1 MFEFIKDLFKKEVKE
16 IPGVD
21 RAQISRAKVDSVEVK
36 KFEPKRFEP
45 KKFEPKRLCKVR
57 YNDTDE
63 VVEKPYDE
71 VMNDIFNNERSVTV
85 IGYVQ

>member
-1 MFEFIKDLFKKEVKE
+1 MFEFIKNLFKKEVKE
-16 IPGVD
+16 YPGVD
-21 RAQISRAKVDSVEVK
+21 RVQVSRAKVDRIEVK

-45 KKFEPKRLCKVR
+45 REFEPKRLCKVR

-63 VVEKPYDE
+63 VVEKPFDE
-71 VMNDIFNNERSVTV
+71 AMDDIFNNERPVTV